1 MKFLK
6 QVVLAAQTKTESKTS
21 VDIAALF
28 EDAELPRV
36 AIVLVASAAIPILL
50 TQFGSKI
57 SAGDLNYRLAWLGVF
72 ILNII
77 CVSIPGRFDGQ
88 MVDGKI
94 SVVWR
99 SAFAP
104 SGWAF
109 AIWGVIYFFETLAS
123 LYIAAAPTS
132 WDFGHTIFKE
142 VKKSGWGSSS
152 SPVPVQMSGFN
163 AGIKKA
169 TPYWIAGNLFQC
181 LWCFSFRPS
190 FKNSLYVPASLLAAG
205 AFNLFGCHSELTSA
219 LRAGSTVQSKVALG
233 LLRFP
238 ISLHASWL
246 TAASLLNFNG
256 WAAITAIS
264 FEKML
269 AFATFSAY
277 AAAVLGGYLTIS
289 TKDAGIGLTF
299 AWALMA
305 LADKTSNNSDVK
317 DFMGLVAVKALG
329 LTEKY
334 LSYILAIIAVSSPTL
349 FHVVIEKLPN
359 LNVPIIDMI
368 KKALL
373 VVKGS
378 APAI

>member
-1 MKFLK
+1 MKFLQRIALTAGAK
-6 QVVLAAQTKTESKTS
+6 VQNKDNADVVALLED
-21 VDIAALF
+21 VD
-28 EDAELPRV
+28 LPRV
-36 AIVLVASAAIPILL
+36 ALVLAASAAIPLILK
-50 TQFGSKI
+50 QIGSKI
-57 SAGDLNYRLAWLGVF
+57 AAGDLNYRIAWLGAF

-109 AIWGVIYFFETLAS
+109 AIWGIIYFFETLTA
-123 LYIAAAPTS
+123 LYITAAPSS
-132 WDFGHTIFKE
+132 WDFGHTVSE
-142 VKKSGWGSSS
+142 VVKKSAWGSTIA
-152 SPVPVQMSGFN
+152 VPPQISGFN
-163 AGIKKA
+163 EGIKKA
-169 TPYWIAGNLFQC
+169 TPYWIAGNLYQC
-181 LWCFSFRPS
+181 LWCYSFRPS
-190 FKNSLYVPASLLAAG
+190 FRNSLYVPGSLLAVG
-205 AFNLFGCHSELTSA
+205 AYCLFGCHSELT
-219 LRAGSTVQSKVALG
+219 RAIQHGNTIKSKVVLM

-256 WAAITAIS
+256 WAAITAVS

-269 AFATFSAY
+269 ALATFSAY
-277 AAAVLGGYLTIS
+277 AAAALGGYLTLN
-289 TKDAGIGLTF
+289 TRDAGIGFTF

-329 LTEKY
+329 LTERY
-334 LSYILAIIAVSSPTL
+334 LSYIVAVITL
-349 FHVVIEKLPN
+349 GSLTSFDKVIEKLPN
-359 LNVPIIDMI
+359 LLEPIISN
-368 KKALL
+368 
-373 VVKGS
+373 VKGRLKS
-378 APAI
+378 TITA